1 MPVLKVITLSGL
13 NKHKHQTQNHQN
25 YILNLNKFLQNIDIN
40 QHLIQLK
47 KVFIILQKETFE
59 TKSFSDFALL
69 KKCPWHWLL
78 FLMTSHDI
86 DYYMWRH
93 ATVTSIEINLTL
105 ESLKYFWCWWQK
117 IILMSKQFLRI
128 TFCNYEIIK
137 EGCSHVFKYL
147 LLSTEL

>member
-69 KKCPWHWLL
+69 KKCP
-78 FLMTSHDI
+78 
-86 DYYMWRH
+86 
-93 ATVTSIEINLTL
+93 
-105 ESLKYFWCWWQK
+105 
-117 IILMSKQFLRI
+117 
-128 TFCNYEIIK
+128 
-137 EGCSHVFKYL
+137 
-147 LLSTEL
+147 